1 MLQTMARWPLSGP
14 QPDEDSEVSVSDP
27 VIADPP
33 PGTPGQCTNSPA
45 PRWQP
50 PPSSPSVR
58 VVFPQQ
64 DGRVLN
70 ILLSPRSAPH
80 RTVKSVSQD
89 VDFGRKKRDANLTD
103 RQMGQPPASPPFPG
117 ETRKEVGALK
127 LREERG
133 QREMSLWSGFQ
144 SGGFSAYG
152 GGEGIVCQACLQ
164 RGDTEGREF

>member
-1 MLQTMARWPLSGP
+1 MQTTARWPVSGP
-14 QPDEDSEVSVSDP
+14 QPDKDSEVSVSDP

-103 RQMGQPPASPPFPG
+103 RQKGQPPASPPFPG